1 MEITSWLCSLF
12 EGQGSNTQSTAG
24 FLGKKL
30 SCYHSIHH
38 VGHHVG
44 SAPSAWYSDRGDL
57 TTEVSCWRYTWKPWV
72 LRAFHHL
79 RASNVHSW
87 CFFCRMETT
96 LSGKIGS
103 EGGVKKVVTQIWWA
117 FSSPLLRWVCLFFK
131 KYINENYKQP
141 LRCQPTNPIL
151 GRHLVETKILDFFNK
166 LLSVIGYVVFWI
178 TVYKIISMCEC
189 VEINGQKSIGPI
201 INPILQLLPH
211 LMASSL
217 VSWYSWCFPMS
228 PVAQA
233 TKSKLPSAD
242 GCAYQE
248 AWRSLVQERSWDL
261 YDICW
266 TYTITYHLIIPV
278 SVIL

>member
-1 MEITSWLCSLF
+1 MEITSWLCSVF
-12 EGQGSNTQSTAG
+12 EGQGSNTQDINSR
-24 FLGKKL
+24 FFGKKL

-79 RASNVHSW
+79 RASNAW
-87 CFFCRMETT
+87 CFFAEWRRLWVE
-96 LSGKIGS
+96 KIGS

-141 LRCQPTNPIL
+141 LRCQPTNLIL

-166 LLSVIGYVVFWI
+166 LLSAIGYVIGYVDCNINYINVWI
-178 TVYKIISMCEC
+178 LWK
-189 VEINGQKSIGPI
+189 
-201 INPILQLLPH
+201 
-211 LMASSL
+211 
-217 VSWYSWCFPMS
+217 
-228 PVAQA
+228 
-233 TKSKLPSAD
+233 
-242 GCAYQE
+242 
-248 AWRSLVQERSWDL
+248 
-261 YDICW
+261 
-266 TYTITYHLIIPV
+266 
-278 SVIL
+278 